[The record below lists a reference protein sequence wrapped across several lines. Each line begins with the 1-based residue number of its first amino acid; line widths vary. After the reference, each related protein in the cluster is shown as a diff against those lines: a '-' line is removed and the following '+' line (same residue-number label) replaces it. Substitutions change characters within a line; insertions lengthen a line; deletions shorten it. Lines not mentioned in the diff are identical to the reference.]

1 MEQTTRSKTGFFD
14 PAACDISEFLT
25 LVTKQLGSHDVPHAA
40 EVAHNI
46 PVYDMAELAPVLN
59 DTKGRCALLTEWGW
73 VLGQSAGV
81 VALRG
86 AYPETAPIDA
96 ATRIYEEVI
105 LEEREAGSGHD
116 HFAAAGAND
125 RVWNTLQKLCER
137 DPAIFAAYFGN
148 PAIAAVCEAW
158 LGPNYQMTAQLNVV
172 RPGGAAQ
179 EAHRD
184 YHLGFMTAEQAASY
198 PAHVHDLSAALT
210 LQGAIA
216 HTDMPV
222 ESGPTKLLPFSQL
235 YRPGY
240 LAFRLDAFRQAFE
253 EHYVQLPLRKG
264 DALFFNPALFH
275 AAGANTS
282 TDIQRAANLLQI
294 SSALGIPLEKID
306 RMAMCKRLYPVLLDG
321 QLALSPD
328 QVDAAIAAC
337 ADGYS
342 FSTNLDR
349 DPPVGG
355 LAPQTQAALMRQ
367 ALDEKWGPE
376 KFGAALDAQAERR
389 SASLL

>member
-1 MEQTTRSKTGFFD
+1 MERISRPQSGYFD
-14 PAACDISEFLT
+14 TNSCDIEEFRALIARH
-25 LVTKQLGSHDVPHAA
+25 LDPDQVPRAA
-40 EVAHNI
+40 EVVRNI
-46 PVYDMAELAPVLN
+46 PIYDMA
-59 DTKGRCALLTEWGW
+59 ALLPSLRDPSHRRALLSEWAF
-73 VLGQSAGV
+73 VFGQSSGV
-81 VALRG
+81 LVLRG
-86 AYPETAPIDA
+86 AYAETEAVDA
-96 ATRIYEEVI
+96 ATRIYEEI
-105 LEEREAGSGHD
+105 IADERAAGSGQD

-125 RVWNTLQKLCER
+125 RVWNSLHKLCER
-137 DPAIFAAYFGN
+137 DPATFAAYFGN
-148 PAIAAVCEAW
+148 IVIAAVSEAW
-158 LGPNYQMTAQLNVV
+158 LGPNYQVTAQVNQV

-179 EAHRD
+179 QAHRD
-184 YHLGFMTAEQAASY
+184 YHLGFMTADQAAAFPS
-198 PAHVHDLSAALT
+198 HVHELSAALT

-240 LAFRLDAFRQAFE
+240 LAAQLEPFRDAFE
-253 EHYVQLPLRKG
+253 EHHVQLPLAKG

-282 TDIQRAANLLQI
+282 ADIRRMANLLQV
-294 SSALGIPLEKID
+294 SSALGLPLENID
-306 RMAMCKRLYPVLLDG
+306 RVAMCKRLYA
-321 QLALSPD
+321 ALHEGVPGLSAE
-328 QVDAAIAAC
+328 QIDAAISAC

-349 DPPVGG
+349 DPPEGG

-367 ALDEKWGPE
+367 ALKEGWGPE
-376 KFGAALDAQAERR
+376 KFGAALDKQTERR